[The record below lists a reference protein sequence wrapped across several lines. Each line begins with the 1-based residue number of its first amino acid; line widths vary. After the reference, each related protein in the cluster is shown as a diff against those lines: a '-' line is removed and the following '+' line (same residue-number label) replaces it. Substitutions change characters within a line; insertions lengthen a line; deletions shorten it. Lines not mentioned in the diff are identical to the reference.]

1 MLSFI
6 NTFNAEFLSKI
17 NCYLSGDEAIHL
29 LTNQFREPTELRF
42 VCASR
47 EGYATLVENLYNNDI
62 GSLFLPGMAPK
73 LLRNIKGDMY
83 GRYMLVEFDG
93 NPIKITFANAMFPVT
108 SEPSSLPLATLSKES
123 LFTEKL
129 TALDDHI
136 DSPYLLEKDI
146 EDLMEMQRIWG
157 DIQETTFATLSKRGA
172 DVYLKRLKTKST

>member
-1 MLSFI
+1 MLNFI
-6 NTFNAEFLSKI
+6 NTFNAEFLTKI

-47 EGYATLVENLYNNDI
+47 EGYATLVDNLYNNDI
-62 GSLFLPGMAPK
+62 GSLFLSGMAPK
-73 LLRNIKGDMY
+73 LLGNIKGDMY

-129 TALDDHI
+129 TALDEHI
-136 DSPYLLEKDI
+136 DHPDLLEQDFQ
-146 EDLMEMQRIWG
+146 DLIAMQRIWG
-157 DIQETTFATLSKRGA
+157 DIQESVLTSAGSRATET
-172 DVYLKRLKTKST
+172 YLKRLNTNLS